1 MPAPLSIT
9 LPSDREIL
17 IVRDFDAPRDLV
29 FACWTQPKLV
39 RRWLT
44 GPDGW
49 EFVTCEVDLRI
60 GGRYRFVWKNLDGVT
75 MGMGG
80 VYTEIVPAERLVST
94 ELFDEDW
101 TGGETVSTV
110 DFIEERGKTRTLN
123 RVVYSSK
130 AARDG
135 ALKTGMAEGMEA
147 GYRRLDSMFAE
158 DSVRP
163 VSG

>member
-1 MPAPLSIT
+1 M
-9 LPSDREIL
+9 PSDREVL
-17 IVRDFDAPRDLV
+17 ITRDFNAPRDLV
-29 FACWTQPKLV
+29 FACWTQPPLV

-49 EFVTCEVDLRI
+49 EFTTCEIDLKV
-60 GGRYRFVWKNLDGVT
+60 GGRYRFVWKNLDGVS

-80 VYTEIVPAERLVST
+80 TYTEIAPADRLVST

-110 DFIEERGKTRTLN
+110 DFVEEGGKTRTLN
-123 RVVYSSK
+123 RVIYSSK
-130 AARDG
+130 EARDG

-147 GYRRLDSMFAE
+147 GYRRLDQMFAE
-158 DSVRP
+158 RVA
-163 VSG
+163 G